1 MPKVCELTKE
11 RAQTVLLK
19 TQRGGDIADE
29 LRKDNQSLRQRIEQL
44 ESELDGKN
52 NEIKQMKTSDVVQTL
67 QKENQ
72 ELQSTAKL
80 AQSEL
85 DIALSAHESQKQVLL
100 TLNQQLVSRIQELAT
115 IHDEITTA
123 LQT

>member
-1 MPKVCELTKE
+1 MDLENSKG
-11 RAQTVLLK
+11 
-19 TQRGGDIADE
+19 GGDIADE

-44 ESELDGKN
+44 EAELEAKN
-52 NEIKQMKTSDVVQTL
+52 IEIKQGKSSDVVQNL

-85 DIALSAHESQKQVLL
+85 DIALGAHESQKQVLL
-100 TLNQQLVSRIQELAT
+100 TLNQQLATRIQELAT